1 MNALSTLSE
10 MPLTKDECKTFANM
24 AIEEI
29 LSGERNPLQ
38 IEIQLKAL
46 EETIKL
52 IRDNEHVK
60 KCLQTEAE
68 KYTEKTFQFQNA
80 EISKMSRSN
89 YDLSTC
95 NDSVYN
101 KLKSELKEREAFLKA
116 LNSQVAN
123 PETGEIINPPV
134 KTYTNYLQIKL

>member
-10 MPLTKDECKTFANM
+10 MPLTKTECKTFANM

-29 LSGERNPLQ
+29 LSCERNPLQ

-52 IRDNEHVK
+52 IRENEQVK

-68 KYTEKTFQFQNA
+68 KYTEKTFKFQNA

-95 NDSVYN
+95 NDSIYN
-101 KLKSELKEREAFLKA
+101 KLKSDIKEREAFLKA

>member
-10 MPLTKDECKTFANM
+10 MPLTKAECKTFANM

-29 LSGERNPLQ
+29 LSGERNPIQ

-52 IRDNEHVK
+52 IRENEQVK
-60 KCLQTEAE
+60 RCLQTEAE

-95 NDSVYN
+95 NDSIYN
-101 KLKSELKEREAFLKA
+101 KLKSDIKEREAFLKA